1 MVIND
6 EISKEIKGNKDILSL
21 TVYRFNNYTVK
32 IEDDLDENELVM
44 KIAENIKSRYKFF
57 KVARKDNVKADVFM
71 IDCQIGNLNEII
83 VLDPSDML
91 PTEMIQTQMTISN
104 LLEEEGFAQK
114 SEEDIPEF
122 GAEEVITEEITK
134 TVTVEEVK

>member
-6 EISKEIKGNKDILSL
+6 EISKEVKGNKDILSL

-32 IEDDLDENELVM
+32 IEDELDENELVM

-91 PTEMIQTQMTISN
+91 PTEMIQTQMTISS

-114 SEEDIPEF
+114 TEEEIPEF
-122 GAEEVITEEITK
+122 GVEEEITK

>member
-6 EISKEIKGNKDILSL
+6 EISKEVKGNKDILSL
-21 TVYRFNNYTVK
+21 TVYRFNNYSVK

-57 KVARKDNVKADVFM
+57 KVARKDNTKADVFM
-71 IDCQIGNLNEII
+71 IDGQFGNLNEIT
-83 VLDPSDML
+83 VMDPQDML
-91 PTEMIQTQMTISN
+91 PTEMIQTQMTISS

-114 SEEDIPEF
+114 TE
-122 GAEEVITEEITK
+122 EEITK
-134 TVTVEEVK
+134 TVKVEEVK